1 MHALESL
8 NEAQVTDFLSGKA
21 PLNLTMRL
29 GDHMMLIQLQLST
42 MNPILCSTPGLS
54 PGQSRSDRRFTKPK
68 PGSSLLKKHIT
79 PISVPKE
86 IPCLSPKLDC
96 SEHCSSSVI
105 GCAHESL
112 AFMSSP
118 NIEST
123 QKAYNVIKN
132 YTDIDQSNN
141 EESNDVDIVSS
152 QPFDSVYSV
161 PNCDISTFESPDLNQ
176 SPIKSLS
183 NLVTSPHRDS
193 TIQTI
198 PLAPFETLKVTS
210 PGTTSDNIIEE
221 CRDPI
226 CENLTSCL
234 CSSLQNDST
243 SSSCNCQSQTFSA
256 DTSFTE
262 TNTKKQIESK
272 YKRLSA
278 LLHKTAGRNVT
289 KNKIKPK
296 NLMVVKSDNGRKNTL
311 KQTTPSSSRNENSMN
326 SLAEASRNLTK
337 TLKKL
342 SKDVL
347 TSNKD
352 VTECSRKSGA
362 AVIDSM
368 KHHGKGIYSGTF
380 SGTLNPALQDKFGRP
395 KRDVTTIIHI
405 LNDLLCSSPQYKQ
418 EARIS
423 FEPTN
428 LTATPR
434 ISPKQVINHV

>member
-42 MNPILCSTPGLS
+42 MNPILCSTSGLS
-54 PGQSRSDRRFTKPK
+54 PGQSRTDRRFSKQK
-68 PGSSLLKKHIT
+68 PGTGLLKKH
-79 PISVPKE
+79 SVPINVSKDLN
-86 IPCLSPKLDC
+86 IPSSPKMEYAEQNSGC
-96 SEHCSSSVI
+96 SHDSLTSS
-105 GCAHESL
+105 E
-112 AFMSSP
+112 
-118 NIEST
+118 
-123 QKAYNVIKN
+123 NVETIQNSFKLVKN
-132 YTDIDQSNN
+132 LNQADAEENLVKSDIFN
-141 EESNDVDIVSS
+141 
-152 QPFDSVYSV
+152 V
-161 PNCDISTFESPDLNQ
+161 PNCDISTIESNELIQ

-183 NLVTSPHRDS
+183 NLVTGPHKDNAS
-193 TIQTI
+193 VM
-198 PLAPFETLKVTS
+198 FESLSNTGQYDRTKV
-210 PGTTSDNIIEE
+210 DE
-221 CRDPI
+221 CHDLI

-234 CSSLQNDST
+234 CNTLQADSNN
-243 SSSCNCQSQTFSA
+243 SQCNCQLQNVSDPSPLE
-256 DTSFTE
+256 TSNKHTD
-262 TNTKKQIESK
+262 SK

-278 LLHKTAGRNVT
+278 LLHKTAAKNVT
-289 KNKIKPK
+289 KGK
-296 NLMVVKSDNGRKNTL
+296 VKSRNMIVMKSDDL
-311 KQTTPSSSRNENSMN
+311 KKTMPSSTRNENSMN
-326 SLAEASRNLTK
+326 SLVEASRNLTK

-352 VTECSRKSGA
+352 VTESSKKSGA

-405 LNDLLCSSPQYKQ
+405 LNDLLCSSPQYNKQ
-418 EARIS
+418 DTRIT

-428 LTATPR
+428 VSPSPR
-434 ISPKQVINHV
+434 QVIT